1 MSVVKKAMEAIRS
14 GWYLG
19 EEGFRD
25 KLLGLIDK
33 VGTKV
38 MKRGSIAGAAVRA
51 HGESEAERIIGLV
64 SAELGLAER
73 AEGSRTLRK
82 GDSRKMICAALVKA
96 NTSMNNEWLAQRLG
110 MGHPAAMSQLVNR
123 MQQDSTKQK
132 TLTQYGKIFK
142 SKDWY
147 HFDFSPISGP
157 FANESR
163 KPTMSKCNTISYR
176 LGRCA
181 LFEAKLL
188 TPVQ

>member
-1 MSVVKKAMEAIRS
+1 MRRCEAIRS

-33 VGTKV
+33 VGAKV
-38 MKRGSIAGAAVRA
+38 MKRGSSAGAAVRA

-64 SAELGLAER
+64 SAELGLPESS
-73 AEGSRTLRK
+73 EGLRTLRK

-123 MQQDSTKQK
+123 MQKDPTIQK
-132 TLTQYGKIFK
+132 TLRKYERIYK
-142 SKDWY
+142 SKD
-147 HFDFSPISGP
+147 
-157 FANESR
+157 
-163 KPTMSKCNTISYR
+163 
-176 LGRCA
+176 
-181 LFEAKLL
+181 
-188 TPVQ
+188 